1 MVIEG
6 VGPFSTVA
14 CLYLCLSNY
23 MEKVWRSMKKMSLL
37 GADLTWQRMAAVSDS
52 SLLISGQR
60 SPNPP
65 PHSPITEYSEG
76 RRWTMLEKGDN
87 WSVNIVFMPPPSPH
101 FGRGFPTPPTPVWT

>member
-14 CLYLCLSNY
+14 GLYLCLSNY

-37 GADLTWQRMAAVSDS
+37 GADLTWQHMAAVSDS

-60 SPNPP
+60 SPNP
-65 PHSPITEYSEG
+65 
-76 RRWTMLEKGDN
+76 
-87 WSVNIVFMPPPSPH
+87 SPH
-101 FGRGFPTPPTPVWT
+101 DRAFRRQEVDHAWENQYCSYATIFTPLQEGLPDATHTGLDLIRLEQ